1 MNEQLKKIALEKLA
15 ADQAVPVDM
24 NSLDAIKKE
33 LHRIYNNPAFEQ
45 AHLGTI
51 GAETGGTFDY
61 RTWEK
66 GKGKSTGP
74 LDLDR
79 KQFGGYGLY
88 QLTGQNLTDYKAHL
102 KKNRIPDSAIS
113 QLNWYRHNYLNRRS
127 GAKDHLAGTA
137 HYTYGQYADWL
148 HQYGQT
154 PRHYLK
160 KHFNQKLISAYRAKQ
175 DKYKFGPVPV
185 R

>member
-1 MNEQLKKIALEKLA
+1 MNERLKKIALEKLA
-15 ADQAVPVDM
+15 SGKTVPVDM

-33 LHRIYNNPAFEQ
+33 LHRIYNNPSFEQ

-79 KQFGGYGLY
+79 KQFGGYGL
-88 QLTGQNLTDYKAHL
+88 
-102 KKNRIPDSAIS
+102 
-113 QLNWYRHNYLNRRS
+113 
-127 GAKDHLAGTA
+127 
-137 HYTYGQYADWL
+137 
-148 HQYGQT
+148 
-154 PRHYLK
+154 
-160 KHFNQKLISAYRAKQ
+160 
-175 DKYKFGPVPV
+175 
-185 R
+185 